1 MIAAASAGDGSNTSM
16 FSYKP
21 QDRIVSKIKELEYL
35 RSKKL
40 QEGRVIGRVTNK
52 KSEVSYHINTRKVN
66 FHWQKGNKIGN
77 VFIVNPLMFSGPFY
91 LVLCMGLVSVLK
103 VSGLIFFFIV
113 IIFFF

>member
-1 MIAAASAGDGSNTSM
+1 MIAAVSAGDGSM

-77 VFIVNPLMFSGPFY
+77 VIIVKPIN
-91 LVLCMGLVSVLK
+91 V
-103 VSGLIFFFIV
+103 
-113 IIFFF
+113 